1 MAVAETPV
9 MVEAKMLQTLRL
21 IEGAKALSASLGW
34 GITAEYLDRE
44 IEAGETYLSAHR
56 AVHGHHVQ
64 YRTPTT

>member
-34 GITAEYLDRE
+34 TDTAEYLDRE
-44 IEAGETYLSAHR
+44 LEVGDEHLSAHR